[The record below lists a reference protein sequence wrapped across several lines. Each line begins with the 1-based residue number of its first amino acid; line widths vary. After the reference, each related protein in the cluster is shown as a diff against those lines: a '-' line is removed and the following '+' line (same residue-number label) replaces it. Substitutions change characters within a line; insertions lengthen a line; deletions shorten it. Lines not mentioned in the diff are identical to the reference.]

1 MLFTHFYLCQKKKKQ
16 KPGCISNK
24 QVKLLNMFF
33 HRCRYKISC
42 FSELAYNSSVPVL
55 IFWTAS
61 KSFPLSNSS
70 QKLPFFAVLVYSL
83 YGHPK
88 YFKFKRKYVF
98 PDHLSVSYD
107 YGARNL
113 DEYFHFY
120 SIAGQK
126 FKMKEIF
133 KKFK

>member
-1 MLFTHFYLCQKKKKQ
+1 MW
-16 KPGCISNK
+16 P
-24 QVKLLNMFF
+24 
-33 HRCRYKISC
+33 
-42 FSELAYNSSVPVL
+42 
-55 IFWTAS
+55 
-61 KSFPLSNSS
+61 
-70 QKLPFFAVLVYSL
+70 
-83 YGHPK
+83 
-88 YFKFKRKYVF
+88 VF

-107 YGARNL
+107 YGAWNL

>member
-1 MLFTHFYLCQKKKKQ
+1 MT
-16 KPGCISNK
+16 
-24 QVKLLNMFF
+24 
-33 HRCRYKISC
+33 
-42 FSELAYNSSVPVL
+42 
-55 IFWTAS
+55 
-61 KSFPLSNSS
+61 
-70 QKLPFFAVLVYSL
+70 
-83 YGHPK
+83 
-88 YFKFKRKYVF
+88 F

-107 YGARNL
+107 YGIRNF

>member
-1 MLFTHFYLCQKKKKQ
+1 M
-16 KPGCISNK
+16 
-24 QVKLLNMFF
+24 
-33 HRCRYKISC
+33 
-42 FSELAYNSSVPVL
+42 
-55 IFWTAS
+55 
-61 KSFPLSNSS
+61 
-70 QKLPFFAVLVYSL
+70 YSL
-83 YGHPK
+83 YGHPR
-88 YFKFKRKYVF
+88 YFKFKWKYQQPVF
-98 PDHLSVSYD
+98 PDHFSVSYD